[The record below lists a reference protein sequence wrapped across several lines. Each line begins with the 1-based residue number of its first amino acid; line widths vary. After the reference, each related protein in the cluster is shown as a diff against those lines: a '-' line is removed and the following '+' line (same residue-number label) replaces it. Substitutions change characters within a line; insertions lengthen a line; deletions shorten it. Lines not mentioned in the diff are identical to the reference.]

1 MAKSRTFL
9 LLAGCL
15 TLAACGATGQP
26 SGTGTGA
33 AAAGHTTRDLAFS
46 RCMRAHGVSNFPDP
60 TGNGLELPVGTNA
73 QSPAFKSAQRACRQY
88 LPDKGAPPATS
99 GQDRAAALT
108 FSRCMRSHG
117 VPAFPDPAFSSPRN
131 APRVLVLREMVF
143 AIGPTIDPKSPAFRR
158 AAAAC
163 GVNTATT

>member
-1 MAKSRTFL
+1 MAKSSSTFL
-9 LLAGCL
+9 LFAGCL
-15 TLAACGATGQP
+15 TLAACGTTGQP

-33 AAAGHTTRDLAFS
+33 AATGHTTRD
-46 RCMRAHGVSNFPDP
+46 
-60 TGNGLELPVGTNA
+60 
-73 QSPAFKSAQRACRQY
+73 
-88 LPDKGAPPATS
+88 
-99 GQDRAAALT
+99 LT

-163 GVNTATT
+163 GVNTATA